1 MINKLHWMSLA
12 LLLLAN
18 NAVAIPIP
26 GLANTGVN
34 GIGVAD
40 SNYTLTSSPSGGTAI
55 GITSIPAWVDA
66 PTGSNWIGVT
76 NGNVTDPIGDYVYQ
90 LTFDLTGVS
99 PATFSIS
106 GAWAT
111 DNNASILL
119 NGVDTG
125 IAKGIIGFTSL
136 SSFSIGSGFISGINT
151 LEFKVTNISGGGLN
165 PTGLLVT
172 SLTGS
177 VPAPAVVFLLT
188 TGLIGIGAATKI
200 RNKGR

>member
-1 MINKLHWMSLA
+1 MCLA

-55 GITSIPAWVDA
+55 GITANPNWVAA

-76 NGNVTDPIGDYVYQ
+76 NGNVTDPVGIYVYRS
-90 LTFDLTGVS
+90 TFDLTGVS
-99 PATFSIS
+99 LATFSIS

-111 DNNASILL
+111 DNNASIFL
-119 NGVDTG
+119 NGLDTG
-125 IAKGIIGFTSL
+125 ITKGNTGFTSL
-136 SSFSIGSGFISGINT
+136 SSFSIGSGFLSGINT
-151 LEFKVTNISGGGLN
+151 LEFKVNNISGGGLN

-172 SLTGS
+172 SRQ
-177 VPAPAVVFLLT
+177 
-188 TGLIGIGAATKI
+188 ATPP
-200 RNKGR
+200 RTRR